1 MEVLHRSRARLAF
14 PVRPT
19 AGSHPSHQ
27 CHLAGRNA
35 CPAGGLDERTACTS
49 ASPDPALS
57 KHGDSDELVFLQGE
71 RLHLLHEAQA
81 QLLLPRQGHA
91 LHGHGQPH
99 GSCHSLQR
107 GHSEGLPGGAQTSSS
122 FWELCLGTWPV
133 PSNSRAFHVM
143 YLFQCPVPG
152 VIAASPVKLQFFL
165 VRFCHH
171 ADGHDP
177 SGEVQDVVQ
186 HRGGDS
192 S

>member
-1 MEVLHRSRARLAF
+1 MS
-14 PVRPT
+14 
-19 AGSHPSHQ
+19 
-27 CHLAGRNA
+27 AGRRAGNA
-35 CPAGGLDERTACTS
+35 FSFLLPSLLESMPFRLQKGKLMQSRPVCVSADSGPAELGLERLRCS
-49 ASPDPALS
+49 RPAAE
-57 KHGDSDELVFLQGE
+57 G
-71 RLHLLHEAQA
+71 LHLLHEAQA

-122 FWELCLGTWPV
+122 FWKLCLGTWPV